1 MYTDDIFHHEYYSN
15 GVCYKREEKET
26 NEKFTALLELVSS
39 LYDRIEELEIKVQ
52 STRIV
57 MDSLIS
63 GN

>member
-1 MYTDDIFHHEYYSN
+1 MHTDDIFYHEYYSN

-52 STRIV
+52 
-57 MDSLIS
+57 
-63 GN
+63 